1 MDAIVEL
8 VNVTKTYILGE
19 IKIHALRKINIKIS
33 RGEIVGIMG
42 PSGSGKTTL
51 LNLIGTLDK
60 PDSGKIYL
68 DGIDI
73 SSLRESELIKI
84 RRQKIGYIFQFYNLI
99 PVLNA
104 LENVCLPMLLT
115 GVDRRKRERRA
126 KELLELVGLKNRML
140 HKPDELSGGEQ
151 QRVAIARAL
160 ANNPSLILAD
170 EPTGDLDEETGITV
184 VKQMRKIIEQ
194 EKRTLIIVTHD
205 PLIAKFTNRVLHL
218 RDGQIITSN
227 NEKIIGK

>member
-60 PDSGKIYL
+60 PDSGEIYL

-104 LENVCLPMLLT
+104 LENVCLPMLLR

-218 RDGQIITSN
+218 RDGQIITNN
-227 NEKIIGK
+227 NEKNY

>member
-160 ANNPSLILAD
+160 ANSPSLILAD
-170 EPTGDLDEETGITV
+170 EPTGDLDEETGINV

-205 PLIAKFTNRVLHL
+205 PLIAKFTNRVLYL
-218 RDGQIITSN
+218 RDGQIITN
-227 NEKIIGK
+227 NNKKIIGK